1 MTRPARVRERAG
13 ETMTEKRESWLS
25 ILTDPD
31 SQEEVRKENRLAIR
45 MLAAAGLPLSVA
57 NILAQTIMNNR
68 DLSLKSCWLFLY
80 FAALLLFERRILPR
94 RFQKATLM
102 LYVIEAPVMIMAILM
117 GTVWDPNHQ
126 ALTFLLFLMAM
137 PVFVLDHPIRLFSVI
152 SGWSIAFLIL
162 VWTVKDP
169 STHRGDFFH
178 VLEFFL
184 AAAAVTI
191 VVLRVRLESLHN
203 LERTRYHLEH
213 DELTSMRNRRSLLRR
228 LDRYLG
234 KPVLVFLCNLDQ
246 LTLYNDFYG
255 HETGDDMLLLFA
267 QVMTDA
273 FGESDSYRYAGGE
286 VLCVVSDPSEEAFL
300 ERVAQCR
307 KKLHGHEFDGRII
320 DLSTAFGYTMGT
332 PKDQKEFMDM
342 VQLADIYAHK
352 ATDQGHDQTIGGPFS
367 TERLHH
373 SILESNIATHAR
385 VHETNQLTGLPSM
398 AYFIARSDEMRSSG
412 KTEPGRNVV
421 IGFINLMALR
431 EYNDEY
437 GYAQGDALI
446 RFTADTLQKC
456 FPDRMLCCINGS
468 QFGVLCYEDEALKGA
483 EELNEALSDYRK
495 DFPNLCKAG
504 FAVSEEGVSS
514 ISLLDRAKV
523 AHDSIH
529 DDPELAVRFFD
540 EKLSEEMEFRHYIIN
555 HVDEAV
561 EKGWLQV
568 YYQPIVR
575 SITGVIC
582 NEEALSRWVDPTYG
596 FLPPYRFIPLLEE
609 HHLIYKVSLHVVRQ
623 ILKDFRKK
631 EELGIPLVPVSVNLS
646 RYDFQQCDMVQ
657 EISDLMTEYGYDRGL
672 LKVEI
677 TESAF
682 VEDQELLKW
691 EVQRFRE
698 QGFEV
703 WMDDFGSEYST
714 LNLLQE
720 LSFDLIKID
729 MQFMRNF
736 SSTGKNIIIV
746 SDILDMARKMDI
758 TTLIEGV
765 ETTEHVRLLRELG
778 CEKLQG
784 FHFDRP
790 QPLEV
795 TLKRAQSEDG
805 LRLENREETAY
816 FQSLGQ
822 VDFRDPFSYGSQ
834 VCLLHSSNEVPA
846 GILEL
851 KDGHFHSVL
860 ANERFCELMVEV
872 GFLAVDDRGD
882 SPELVNGGPKALH
895 LAAQKCREKQ
905 EWVNFTVEDSK
916 DKDTNCY
923 VHYIAEN
930 PVTGASAYFTVM
942 LRSNIV

>member
-1 MTRPARVRERAG
+1 
-13 ETMTEKRESWLS
+13 MTEKRESWLS
-25 ILTDPD
+25 IMDDPD
-31 SQEEVRKENRLAIR
+31 NREEIRKENRLAIR
-45 MLAAAGLPLSVA
+45 MLALAGLPLSVA
-57 NILAQTIMNNR
+57 NVLAQTIINNR
-68 DLSLKSCWLFLY
+68 DLSLRSCWLVVY
-80 FAALLLFERRILPR
+80 FALLLLVERKLLPQRTPRVTLTLYIL
-94 RFQKATLM
+94 
-102 LYVIEAPVMIMAILM
+102 EAPVMIMSILM
-117 GTVWDPNHQ
+117 GTVWDPTHQ

-169 STHRGDFFH
+169 STHRADLFH
-178 VLEFFL
+178 TLEFFL
-184 AAAAVTI
+184 ATTAVTM

-213 DELTSMRNRRSLLRR
+213 DELTSMRNRRALLRR
-228 LDRYLG
+228 VDRYLG
-234 KPVLVFLCNLDQ
+234 KPVLIILCNLDQ
-246 LTLYNDFYG
+246 ITLYNDFYG
-255 HETGDDMLLLFA
+255 HETGDEMILLFS
-267 QVMTDA
+267 QVITDL
-273 FGESDSYRYAGGE
+273 FGEEDSYRYAGEE
-286 VLCVVSDPSEEAFL
+286 VLCVVIDPSEEECLARL
-300 ERVAQCR
+300 ELCR
-307 KKLHGHEFDGRII
+307 RKLHGNEFNGRKIN
-320 DLSTAFGYTMGT
+320 LTTAFGYTMGT
-332 PKDQKEFMDM
+332 AADAKEFMDM
-342 VQLADIYAHK
+342 VQLADINSHK
-352 ATDQGHDQTIGGPFS
+352 AVAQGHDQTVGGPFS
-367 TERLHH
+367 AHRLRL
-373 SILESNIATHAR
+373 SILESNISTHAR

-398 AYFIARSDEMRSSG
+398 AYFISRADEMRSN
-412 KTEPGRNVV
+412 ENIEAGRTVV

-431 EYNDEY
+431 EYNDEF

-446 RFTADTLQKC
+446 RFTAQELKKC
-456 FPDRMLCCINGS
+456 FPNRMLCCINGS
-468 QFGVLCYEDEALKGA
+468 QFGVLCYEDEVVKGI
-483 EELNEALSDYRK
+483 EQLNETLSDYRK

-504 FAVSEEGVSS
+504 FAISTETDST
-514 ISLLDRAKV
+514 ISLLDRARI

-529 DDPELAVRFFD
+529 DDPEQAVRFYD
-540 EKLSEEMEFRHYIIN
+540 EKLSEEIEFRHYIIN

-575 SITGVIC
+575 AITGVIC
-582 NEEALSRWVDPTYG
+582 NEEALSRWIDPNYG

-609 HHLIYKVSLHVVRQ
+609 NRLIYKVSLHVVSQ

-646 RYDFQQCDMVQ
+646 RHDFQQCDMVQ
-657 EISDLMTEYGYDRGL
+657 EISNLVDQAGYDRSL
-672 LKVEI
+672 LKIEI

-682 VEDQELLKW
+682 VEDQDLLKW

-698 QGFEV
+698 QGFDV

-746 SDILDMARKMDI
+746 SDILDMARKMGI

-923 VHYIAEN
+923 IHYIAEN

>member
-1 MTRPARVRERAG
+1 
-13 ETMTEKRESWLS
+13 MTERQESWLK
-25 ILTDPD
+25 IMDDPD
-31 SQEEVRKENRLAIR
+31 SREEIKKENRLAIR
-45 MLAAAGLPLSVA
+45 MLAVAGLPLSVT
-57 NILAQTIMNNR
+57 NVLAQTIINNR
-68 DLSLKSCWLFLY
+68 DLSLHSCWLIIY
-80 FAALLLFERRILPR
+80 FALLLVFERRVLPR
-94 RFQKATLM
+94 NTPHVTLT

-117 GTVWDPNHQ
+117 GTVWDPTHQ

-137 PVFVLDHPIRLFSVI
+137 PVFILDRPLRLILVTL
-152 SGWSIAFLIL
+152 GWSLVFLLL

-169 STHRGDFFH
+169 STRRADFFH
-178 VLEFFL
+178 TLEFFL
-184 AAAAVTI
+184 AANAVTF

-213 DELTSMRNRRSLLRR
+213 DELTSMRNRRALLRR
-228 LDRYLG
+228 VDRYLG
-234 KPVLVFLCNLDQ
+234 QPILIFLCNMDQ

-255 HETGDDMLLLFA
+255 HETGDEMLLYFT
-267 QVMTDA
+267 QVLAET
-273 FGESDSYRYAGGE
+273 FGEENCYRYAGDE
-286 VLCVVSDPSEEAFL
+286 VLCVVTNPSEEECL
-300 ERVAQCR
+300 NRVEQCR
-307 KKLHGHEFDGRII
+307 GKLHGKEFNGRKIN
-320 DLSTAFGYTMGT
+320 LSTAFGYTMGT
-332 PKDQKEFMDM
+332 PADAKEFMDM
-342 VQLADIYAHK
+342 VQLADIYSHK
-352 ATDQGHDQTIGGPFS
+352 AVDQGHDQTIGGPFS
-367 TERLHH
+367 ANRLRL
-373 SILESNIATHAR
+373 SIMESNISTHAR

-398 AYFIARSDEMRSSG
+398 AYFVARADEMRSSG
-412 KTEPGRNVV
+412 NGEEGRLMVV
-421 IGFINLMALR
+421 GFVNLMALR
-431 EYNDEY
+431 EYNNEF
-437 GYAQGDALI
+437 GYAKGDALI
-446 RFTADTLQKC
+446 RFTAQMLQRC
-456 FPDRMLCCINGS
+456 FPDRMLCSINGS
-468 QFGVLCYEDEALKGA
+468 QFGILCYEDEVQKGIA
-483 EELNEALSDYRK
+483 DLNESLSDYRK

-504 FAVSEEGVSS
+504 FAVSVGDVST
-514 ISLLDRAKV
+514 ISLLDRAKL

-529 DDPELAVRFFD
+529 DDPERAMRFYD
-540 EKLSEEMEFRHYIIN
+540 EKLSEEIEFRHYIIN

-575 SITGVIC
+575 AITGAIC
-582 NEEALSRWVDPTYG
+582 NEEALSRWVDPIYG

-609 HHLIYKVSLHVVRQ
+609 NHLIYKVSLHVVSQ

-631 EELGIPLVPVSVNLS
+631 EEMGIPLVPVSVNLS
-646 RYDFQQCDMVQ
+646 RHDFQQCDMVQ
-657 EISDLMTEYGYDRGL
+657 EISNMMDAAGYDRGL
-672 LKVEI
+672 LKIEI

-698 QGFEV
+698 QGFEL

-746 SDILDMARKMDI
+746 SDILDMARKMGI

-846 GILEL
+846 GILER

-872 GFLAVDDRGD
+872 GFLAVDERGD
-882 SPELVNGGPKALH
+882 SPELVDGGPKALH
-895 LAAQKCREKQ
+895 LAAEKCREKQ
-905 EWVNFTVEDSK
+905 EWVNFTVEDGK
-916 DKDTNCY
+916 DKDTSCY

-930 PVTGASAYFTVM
+930 PVTGAEAFFTVM

>member
-1 MTRPARVRERAG
+1 MA
-13 ETMTEKRESWLS
+13 EKRESWLS
-25 ILTDPD
+25 ILADPD

-80 FAALLLFERRILPR
+80 FVVLFLFERKFLPR
-94 RFQKATLM
+94 RCRKATLM
-102 LYVIEAPVMIMAILM
+102 LYAIEAPVMIVAILM
-117 GTVWDPNHQ
+117 GTVWDPGHQ

-137 PVFVLDHPIRLFSVI
+137 PVFVLDHPVRLLSVTM
-152 SGWSIAFLIL
+152 GWAMVFLLL

-178 VLEFFL
+178 ALEFFL
-184 AAAAVTI
+184 AAATVTI

-213 DELTSMRNRRSLLRR
+213 DELTCMRNRRCLLSR

-255 HETGDDMLLLFA
+255 HETGDEMLLLFA

-273 FGESDSYRYAGGE
+273 FGEGNAYRYAGGE
-286 VLCVVSDPSEEAFL
+286 VLCVVNDPSEGAFL
-300 ERVAQCR
+300 EEVAQCR
-307 KKLHGHEFDGRII
+307 KRLHGHQFDGRII
-320 DLSTAFGYTMGT
+320 DLSTAFGYTFGT
-332 PKDQKEFMDM
+332 PKTQKEFMDM

-352 ATDQGHDQTIGGPFS
+352 ATEQGHDQTIGGPFS
-367 TERLHH
+367 AERLRQ

-398 AYFIARSDEMRSSG
+398 AYFIARSDEIRSSG

-446 RFTADTLQKC
+446 RFTADTLRKC
-456 FPDRMLCCINGS
+456 YPERMLCCINGS
-468 QFGVLCYEDEALKGA
+468 QFGVLCYEDEALKGV
-483 EELNEALSDYRK
+483 EVLNEALSDYRK

-504 FAVSEEGVSS
+504 FAVSTEGESS

-529 DDPELAVRFFD
+529 DDPELVVRFYD
-540 EKLSEEMEFRHYIIN
+540 EKLSEEVEFRHYIIN

-575 SITGVIC
+575 SITGVVC

-646 RYDFQQCDMVQ
+646 RHDFQQCDMVQ
-657 EISDLMTEYGYDRGL
+657 EISALLEEYGYSRGL

-746 SDILDMARKMDI
+746 SDILDMARKMGI
-758 TTLIEGV
+758 ATLIEGV
-765 ETTEHVRLLRELG
+765 ETPEHVRLLRELG

-784 FHFDRP
+784 FYFDRP

-795 TLKRAQSEDG
+795 VLKRAQSEDG
-805 LRLENREETAY
+805 LGLERWEETAY
-816 FQSLGQ
+816 YEALGQ
-822 VDFRDPFSYGSQ
+822 VDFRDPFSYGSP
-834 VCLLHSSNEVPA
+834 VCLLHSSSEVPA

-851 KDGHFHSVL
+851 REGNFRTVL
-860 ANERFCELMVEV
+860 ANEHFCELMVEV
-872 GFLAVDDRGD
+872 GFLTVDETGD
-882 SPELVNGGPKALH
+882 SPELVDGGPEDLH
-895 LAAQKCREKQ
+895 LAARKCREKQ
-905 EWVNFTVEDSK
+905 EWVNFSVKSGLDR
-916 DKDTNCY
+916 DTSCY
-923 VHYIAEN
+923 VHFIAEN
-930 PVTGASAYFTVM
+930 PATGASAYFTVL
-942 LRSNIV
+942 LRSNIL

>member
-1 MTRPARVRERAG
+1 MK
-13 ETMTEKRESWLS
+13 EKRESWLG
-25 ILTDPD
+25 ILDDPD
-31 SQEEVRKENRLAIR
+31 SRDEIRKENRLAIR
-45 MLAAAGLPLSVA
+45 MLAMAGLPLSVA
-57 NILAQTIMNNR
+57 NVMAQTIINNR
-68 DLSLKSCWLFLY
+68 DLSLRSCWLILY
-80 FAALLLFERRILPR
+80 FALLLLFERKVMPLRCPR
-94 RFQKATLM
+94 ATLM
-102 LYVIEAPVMIMAILM
+102 IYVIVAPVMITSILM

-126 ALTFLLFLMAM
+126 ALTFLLFLIAM
-137 PVFVLDHPIRLFSVI
+137 PVFVLDYPIRLLSVTL
-152 SGWSIAFLIL
+152 GWALVFLLL

-184 AAAAVTI
+184 AAATVTL

-213 DELTSMRNRRSLLRR
+213 DELTNMRNRRSLLRR
-228 LDRYLG
+228 LDRYVDQ
-234 KPVLVFLCNLDQ
+234 KVLIILCNLDQ

-255 HETGDDMLLLFA
+255 HETGDEMLLLFS

-273 FGESDSYRYAGGE
+273 FGEEDCYRYSGDE
-286 VLCVVSDPSEEAFL
+286 VLCVVTKPSEEECL
-300 ERVAQCR
+300 ERVEQCR
-307 KKLHGHEFDGRII
+307 KRLHGNEFNGRTIN
-320 DLSTAFGYTMGT
+320 LSTAFGYVTGT
-332 PKDQKEFMDM
+332 PADAKEFTDM
-342 VQLADIYAHK
+342 VQLADIYSHK
-352 ATDQGHDQTIGGPFS
+352 AASQGHDQTVGGPFS
-367 TERLHH
+367 ATRLRL
-373 SILESNIATHAR
+373 SIMESNIATHAR

-398 AYFIARSDEMRSSG
+398 AYFIARADEMRTSG
-412 KTEPGRNVV
+412 NADEGRPVV
-421 IGFINLMALR
+421 VGFINLMALR
-431 EYNDEY
+431 EYNDEF

-446 RFTADTLQKC
+446 RFTAQMLKRS
-456 FPDRMLCCINGS
+456 FPERMLCSINGS
-468 QFGVLCYEDEALKGA
+468 QFGVLCYEDEALKGIEA
-483 EELNEALSDYRK
+483 LNESLSDYRK

-504 FAVSEEGVSS
+504 FAVSTEGEST
-514 ISLLDRAKV
+514 ISLLDRAKI

-529 DDPELAVRFFD
+529 DDPEQAMRFYD
-540 EKLSEEMEFRHYIIN
+540 EQLSQEIEFRHYIIN
-555 HVDEAV
+555 HVDKAV

-575 SITGVIC
+575 AITGVIC
-582 NEEALSRWVDPTYG
+582 NEEALSRWIDPQYG

-609 HHLIYKVSLHVVRQ
+609 NRLIYKVSLHVVSQ
-623 ILKDFRKK
+623 ILADFRKK
-631 EELGIPLVPVSVNLS
+631 EEQGITLVPVSVNLS
-646 RYDFQQCDMVQ
+646 RHDFQQCDMVQ
-657 EISDLMTEYGYDRGL
+657 EICSMVDASGYDRGL
-672 LKVEI
+672 LKIEI

-746 SDILDMARKMDI
+746 SDILDMARKMGI

-765 ETTEHVRLLRELG
+765 ETKEHLRLLRELG

-784 FHFDRP
+784 FYFDRP
-790 QPLEV
+790 QSLEA
-795 TLKRAQSEDG
+795 TMKRSASEDG
-805 LRLENREETAY
+805 LRLENREETSYYEA
-816 FQSLGQ
+816 LGQ

-834 VCLLHSSNEVPA
+834 VCLLHSSSEVPA

-851 KDGHFHSVL
+851 RDGHFRSVL

-872 GFLAVDDRGD
+872 GFLAVDEKGD
-882 SPELVNGGPKALH
+882 SPELVDGGPRALH
-895 LAAQKCREKQ
+895 LAAQKCQEKQ
-905 EWVNFTVEDSK
+905 EWVNFVVADSQ
-916 DKDTNCY
+916 DRDTTCY
-923 VHYIAEN
+923 VHYVSQNAA
-930 PVTGASAYFTVM
+930 TGATAFLMVM
-942 LRSNIV
+942 LRSSLV